1 MITLT
6 ELLCFITAMTYDQ
19 ADNILH
25 DMPPE
30 DPGTPTPPPLTA
42 GSPVNPKLIGALK
55 SDLSILTQ
63 LSRKL
68 RKNREQIGGAVDL
81 SDDSS
86 GNELKFTLESGT
98 PVKVATKKDQE
109 IHHTIA
115 EMMIMANT
123 AVAERIQE
131 WFPETALL
139 RIHQPVE
146 EPRIEE
152 LKGLLEASGVKL
164 DSSYGKSFARCLRD
178 AQKQASSGSFRSLLL
193 HVATRAMTEAQYIC
207 TGTRKEGS
215 QFSHFGL
222 GLEKYTHFTSPI
234 RRYADV
240 IVHKQLLA
248 SLDPNF
254 EKLRAHSPFKM
265 KIATVKPVKALPKS
279 NVISILAGEGLSEG
293 KEMDVDGE
301 NLFNGLNG
309 SGQTLDQTLD
319 HDENPTSQEQS
330 TTLTSSL
337 LIPYVKSE
345 VSLICETLNHH
356 NRLAKRSSYECQ
368 SLFLSLYFKSHTE
381 RTQGV
386 VTSLRGTFLLVSC
399 IMNWHSFFFCI

>member
-1 MITLT
+1 
-6 ELLCFITAMTYDQ
+6 MTYDQ

-25 DMPPE
+25 DKPPE

-55 SDLSILTQ
+55 SDLSMLTQ

-68 RKNREQIGGAVDL
+68 RNDREQIGGAVDL

-86 GNELKFTLESGT
+86 SNELKFTLESGT
-98 PVKVATKKDQE
+98 PVKVATKKDKE

-131 WFPETALL
+131 SFPETALL

-152 LKGLLEASGVKL
+152 LKSLLEAAGVKL
-164 DSSYGKSFARCLRD
+164 DSTQGNDFAKCLRE
-178 AQKQASSGSFRSLLL
+178 AQMKASSSSFRSLLL
-193 HVATRAMTEAQYIC
+193 RVATRAMTEAQYIC
-207 TGTRKEGS
+207 TGSRKNGS
-215 QFSHFGL
+215 EFSHFGL

-254 EKLRAHSPFKM
+254 VTFRIHRPMKT
-265 KIATVKPVKALPKS
+265 KIATVKPVEALPKS
-279 NVISILAGEGLSEG
+279 NVISILAGEGLTEEKAVAGHG
-293 KEMDVDGE
+293 KDIIDGSKE
-301 NLFNGLNG
+301 SSHTVN
-309 SGQTLDQTLD
+309 QTHDQD
-319 HDENPTSQEQS
+319 KIVA
-330 TTLTSSL
+330 SSF

-345 VSLICETLNHH
+345 VSSICETLNHH

-386 VTSLRGTFLLVSC
+386 VTSLRGTFS
-399 IMNWHSFFFCI
+399 